1 MGRPRDTHL
10 LVAAVGVSSLGD
22 FLVWIPLTLHLER
35 TTGSGF
41 AVAGLM
47 ICLWAPAVLL
57 APVAG
62 LLADR
67 IETRTLLVAGSIVQA
82 VVAAALALALDSV
95 AATLALTALLGA
107 GIAITQ
113 PAEFA
118 LVPAVARG
126 QQLRA
131 LNGAVESAR
140 YAGMTA
146 GPVLGGLLAAA
157 GGTSIAL
164 LVNAATFA
172 FVAAAAALLQTRRP
186 PVPEARASAGA
197 FDGVAHL
204 FRDRTLAL
212 VVSVVL
218 VSLLFMSAAI
228 TAEVFFLKGD
238 LGVGDALYGVL
249 FSSWAVGMVVGAM
262 VVARRVPARALA
274 AVALLAVAVQGIGLG
289 LPTAWV
295 AAGFVATAWFV
306 GGVAHG
312 VKNTLMRTLIQER
325 VPDHLHGRAFAGY
338 NGLRNGA
345 ELAALA
351 SGGALVALLGAR
363 STLALA
369 GALPVL
375 AALVGL
381 AAFSRVG
388 GLRGVRARFAPPV
401 GGASQPS
408 ASASFRAAIVSSPA
422 MPSSTSPTE
431 R

>member
-1 MGRPRDTHL
+1 MTRPRDTHL

-22 FLVWIPLTLHLER
+22 LLVWIPLTLHLER
-35 TTGSGF
+35 TTGSGL

-67 IETRTLLVAGSIVQA
+67 IETRNLLVAGSIAQA
-82 VVAAALALALDSV
+82 AVAASLALVLDSV

-126 QQLRA
+126 QNLRA
-131 LNGAVESAR
+131 VNGTVESVR

-146 GPVLGGLLAAA
+146 GPFLGGLLAAA

-172 FVAAAAALLQTRRP
+172 FVAVAAALLRTRRP
-186 PVPEARASAGA
+186 PAPGARTRASA
-197 FDGVAHL
+197 FDGAVNL

-228 TAEVFFLKGD
+228 TAEVFFLKDD
-238 LGVGDALYGVL
+238 LDVGDALYGVL
-249 FSSWAVGMVVGAM
+249 FSSWTVGMVAGALF
-262 VVARRVPARALA
+262 VARRVPARALA
-274 AVALLAVAVQGIGLG
+274 AIVLLAVAVQGVGLA

-295 AAGFVATAWFV
+295 AAGFVAAAWFV
-306 GGVAHG
+306 GGTAHG
-312 VKNTLMRTLIQER
+312 VKNTLMRTLIQDR
-325 VPDHLHGRAFAGY
+325 VPDHLHGRAFAAY

-351 SGGALVALLGAR
+351 AGGALVALLGAR
-363 STLALA
+363 STLAIA
-369 GALPVL
+369 GALP
-375 AALVGL
+375 ALVALAGL
-381 AAFSRVG
+381 VALGRAG
-388 GLRGVRARFAPPV
+388 GR
-401 GGASQPS
+401 ASQPLSS
-408 ASASFRAAIVSSPA
+408 AAFRAAIVSTPA
-422 MPSSTSPTE
+422 TPSSVSPTE